1 MSCGCY
7 SQRKLIVPAQEPE
20 GLHFRNRGC
29 HTHGQLL
36 PQSTSPEVVI
46 LLDKLNDK
54 SSNRST
60 TPGAPTAYAT
70 SGRHD
75 TRLLKC
81 SPTGNFIKH
90 IY

>member
-7 SQRKLIVPAQEPE
+7 SQRKLIVPAQEPG

-60 TPGAPTAYAT
+60 TPGAPTAYT
-70 SGRHD
+70 TPGRHD

-81 SPTGNFIKH
+81 SPTG
-90 IY
+90 YERSSV